1 MAPICRA
8 RGHFMKM
15 AWPDYA
21 RREIVAA
28 LAEEKTSNVMAKMF
42 AISRRKP
49 PVSIIPPRFRSP
61 HSIGDQ
67 LTIGTKAR
75 PRSAGLAVIS

>member
-28 LAEEKTSNVMAKMF
+28 LAEAK
-42 AISRRKP
+42 ASSAVDRRKRQALGRIKP
-49 PVSIIPPRFRSP
+49 AFVGRRPKYRLYPDKSAVARAPRC
-61 HSIGDQ
+61 
-67 LTIGTKAR
+67 
-75 PRSAGLAVIS
+75 